1 MLKVNTV
8 LLAELCSIQIR
19 GADATLTPTP
29 IKIQIVV
36 VLPLLILQLWP
47 RFLSLPLIL
56 LWVVSEVLDATVLE
70 VAEGVGKGVVV
81 AVNGSP

>member
-19 GADATLTPTP
+19 GADAKLTPTP
-29 IKIQIVV
+29 IRIQIVV

-47 RFLSLPLIL
+47 RLLSMPLLP
-56 LWVVSEVLDATVLE
+56 VASEVLDATVLG
-70 VAEGVGKGVVV
+70 VIEGVGKGVVDV
-81 AVNGSP
+81 VNGSP